1 MARTPA
7 KKKPAARSSARSQ
20 GRAGKPTTPAKRKG
34 KAAPKRKAPKASAKP
49 RGPRASTGVKRLRP
63 DYGAPFPQDAA
74 IVPCGDD
81 LVGQGFDLRTC
92 KDVPRRGGGTARRC
106 TTKPVVVAGCA
117 APLPGKRARRFFTVE
132 EGMRYNVKDRDI
144 ARAMAEGAAI
154 RARYGG
160 EMPVALAP
168 RLRKPSCNALA
179 KRVLAGKPVPP
190 DAYERCDNLPDA
202 VEPGGFAPI
211 PDFDPAEF
219 EKTNDRAMGRGAL
232 RTFEVYERR
241 SGQVVARVDAVSA
254 ERAVRAYAQDVIG
267 REGSRRTGS
276 RGREVMSYLATFGA
290 RAESKAN
297 HHHGWHAPGDPL
309 AAYMPLP
316 QFWTPHPDGR
326 RTWDHPGLGW
336 VFTITPQGLS
346 IVQEGERLIM
356 QMNPASSRDNLHTA
370 YTHAANWYRDHAAA
384 FLRARASRSYGR
396 HGMAFAH
403 TAVAAKANGRAKGK
417 GAAAPQVTRGR
428 VQLAPGQSY
437 VTRDPDPFAGQRVTG
452 DDYYG
457 LVRNPVMP
465 CDGSG
470 TPAHIVGGDIVTRGR
485 VTGGVR
491 RREIRDGLRPA
502 PVRKLRAGVT
512 ARAASAMY
520 EAPSQGGY
528 VEVTGEVEPGPLDDD
543 GPSYGG
549 PAYGDGSAY
558 PIVGEAV
565 VSPPPPPPIVGEAV
579 VSPTRGGASPWSP
592 GPGARLALPAPRPEP
607 AMGLPRPPVWL
618 ADAEAARR
626 ARAALPPPAPRF
638 GAPHVEDA
646 LRIDPEKLV
655 DRVVRLDKAW
665 REGLGGIDY
674 LDILSTADAMTFQ
687 ANRVTPDDV
696 WRASI
701 WSNLPE
707 SGRQKLLRPLAR
719 KVFESEVILTRAASR
734 DMNIARERAAARRE
748 QERLQS
754 EAIIAADRAAMER
767 EIAEREPAIDVD
779 PGQYG
784 FIRNRFPGYDYVKKE
799 SVPPQTG
806 WVRREGGRYV
816 TFTDSHARMLAL
828 QIAQQEGARPKA
840 APAPSRVPVLT
851 YNAES
856 RRFEV
861 IGDIFANNLWQK
873 LKDAGFRT
881 MPIRGKTD
889 PVSGKQAF
897 TPWGTEAAVIAST
910 MAQYADAA
918 AKEQLAKIAGVI
930 ADSRAAEGVDCGRF
944 PAPPGLKYLPF
955 QCAGI
960 AFATAR
966 QNTLIG
972 DDMGLGK
979 TVQVLGVVNADP
991 SLQTVLVVGPANAMI
1006 NWEREAKKWLVRP
1019 TSIFR
1024 VDDTSDTIP
1033 PNAQFV
1039 ICNAE
1044 KLIDREFKQS
1054 KDKKTGKVT
1063 PGYTIPSKVRQQL
1076 MARQWDLFVVDEAQK
1091 YKARDGK
1098 QSASIWGMEGKN
1110 PRTGQYGIIEEGLT
1124 QRAQRLIVLT
1134 GTPVPNRVIELW
1146 NMVHAL
1152 APNDFNNFMAFGKRY
1167 ANAHKTRFGW
1177 DFTGSSNLDELQERL
1192 RSTIMIRRLK
1202 SQVLK
1207 ELPAKT
1213 RQLVPLPID
1222 AVRDLIEQGARA
1234 LYARMLQDEADGRDT
1249 SAFDGI
1255 FGVDTTPEE
1264 IVDRWFERIAT
1275 MREEMS
1281 AAERRGDKQSYR
1293 EIASKLR
1300 MFTKIGFES
1309 MSKSRVELAVR
1320 KVPYAIEHI
1329 DQLLQGGTRKVV
1341 VMAHHHVVQD
1351 AMLDAFLKLYGPGSA
1366 VIHRG
1371 GFSMDDKQE
1380 AVDAFM
1386 KDPNVRLF
1394 IGSIGASGTAITLTE
1409 ADTMVFVEFSW
1420 VPSEMSQAEDRI
1432 YRIGQKMPVL
1442 IQHLAFDGTLDAKM
1456 IDVLIKKQEIA
1467 DLALD
1472 ETTKRA
1478 LLEDLTPPVRQP
1490 RDDMERW
1497 ALGYMQSALAGG
1509 ATIKPM
1515 SRWQENTA
1523 RAALETLGA
1532 EGGLTDRQWKFLAQN
1547 AAALSGASQRQVAE
1561 ARGEVVRAATS
1572 ALESW
1577 AAEAIGILSGQDTDR
1592 ARERNGVGFSAS
1604 DTYTGHTLNVLIGAN
1619 MMTDRTWREAVEVA
1633 RHYPAQVGYPPG
1645 YTPPAAGGAAA
1656 KPKRAPA
1663 AKKNGVHTVYGHALP
1678 NPLGVRWVPPS
1689 ALLRRPMAPGARR
1702 SPTRATRGPKRR

>member
-20 GRAGKPTTPAKRKG
+20 GRSGKPTTPAKRKAA
-34 KAAPKRKAPKASAKP
+34 KAAKSAPKKKAPK
-49 RGPRASTGVKRLRP
+49 PRAASRVKRLRP
-63 DYGAPFPQDAA
+63 DDGAPFGQDAA
-74 IVPCGDD
+74 IIPCNDA
-81 LVGQGFDLRTC
+81 LVGQAFDLRTC

-106 TTKPVVVAGCA
+106 VTKPVVVAGCA

-132 EGMRYNVKDRDI
+132 EGMRFNVKDRDI
-144 ARAMAEGAAI
+144 ARSLAEGAAI

-190 DAYERCDNLPDA
+190 DAYERCADLPDA

-211 PDFDPAEF
+211 PDFDPTEF
-219 EKTNDRAMGRGAL
+219 DKANDRSMGRGA
-232 RTFEVYERR
+232 RGGMRAFEVYERG
-241 SGQVVARVDAVSA
+241 SGRVGDTVEARDASQ
-254 ERAVRAYAQDVIG
+254 AVRTYAQDVIG
-267 REGSRRTGS
+267 REGSRRTGN
-276 RGREVMSYLATFGA
+276 RGREVVSYLASHGA
-290 RAESKAN
+290 RAVAKEN
-297 HHHGWHAPGDPL
+297 HHGGWHAPGDPF

-316 QFWTPHPDGR
+316 QFWTPHQDGR
-326 RTWDHPGLGW
+326 RTWEHPALGW
-336 VFTITPQGLS
+336 VFTITPNGLA

-356 QMNPASSRDNLHTA
+356 QMNPQSPRDGL
-370 YTHAANWYRDHAAA
+370 HAAYRHAADWYKLHAPA
-384 FLRARASRSYGR
+384 FLRARAARSYGR
-396 HGMAFAH
+396 QGTAFAH
-403 TAVAAKANGRAKGK
+403 TAVMSKANGRAKGK
-417 GAAAPQVTRGR
+417 SAPAPSPKAPRGG
-428 VQLAPGQSY
+428 VALAPGQSY
-437 VTRDPDPFAGQRVTG
+437 VTRDPDPFAGQSVTG

-457 LVRNPVMP
+457 VVRNPVMP

-470 TPAHIVGGDIVTRGR
+470 APAHIVGGDIVTRGR

-502 PVRKLRAGVT
+502 PVRKPRAGVT
-512 ARAASAMY
+512 PRAASAMY

-528 VEVTGEVEPGPLDDD
+528 VEVTGDIEPGPLDDD
-543 GPSYGG
+543 GP
-549 PAYGDGSAY
+549 AYGAAY
-558 PIVGEAV
+558 PIVGDAVALPPPPPPVTGGAV
-565 VSPPPPPPIVGEAV
+565 VSPP
-579 VSPTRGGASPWSP
+579 RGAAASWAP
-592 GPGARLALPAPRPEP
+592 GGMVGARGPLALPAPRPEP
-607 AMGLPRPPVWL
+607 GMALARPPVWL

-626 ARAALPPPAPRF
+626 GRAALPPPAPF
-638 GAPHVEDA
+638 GAPG
-646 LRIDPEKLV
+646 PEKELTIDLDDMLRRV
-655 DRVVRLDKAW
+655 RQFDRTWAAGVRH
-665 REGLGGIDY
+665 GGDFY
-674 LDILSTADAMTFQ
+674 YYSDLMLPDEARQFE
-687 ANRVTPDDV
+687 ANRVTEGDV
-696 WRASI
+696 LDAR
-701 WSNLPE
+701 WS
-707 SGRQKLLRPLAR
+707 GKQQKTLRGLAR
-719 KVFESEVILTRAASR
+719 KLFQNETLLRRIAAR
-734 DMNIARERAAARRE
+734 DNTEARQRVDERRERERMEAAAVSAADAAARERE
-748 QERLQS
+748 
-754 EAIIAADRAAMER
+754 M
-767 EIAEREPAIDVD
+767 AERTPEIDVD
-779 PGQYG
+779 PTRYG
-784 FIRNRFPGYDYVKKE
+784 FMRNRFRGYDHVKKE
-799 SVPPQTG
+799 SVQAGQG
-806 WVRREGGRYV
+806 WYRKVDGGPLVY
-816 TFTDSHARMLAL
+816 TDSHGRMLAL
-828 QIAQQEGARPKA
+828 QMAQQEGARPKA
-840 APAPSRVPVLT
+840 APAPSRTPVLT
-851 YNAES
+851 WNAES

-889 PVSGKQAF
+889 PSTGKQAF
-897 TPWGTEAAVIAST
+897 APWGTEAAVIAST
-910 MAQYADAA
+910 MAQYADDA
-918 AKEQLAKIAGVI
+918 AKAQLAKV
-930 ADSRAAEGVDCGRF
+930 ADVVASSRAAEGVDCGRF
-944 PAPPGLKYLPF
+944 PAPPNLSYLPF

-960 AFATAR
+960 AYALAR

-979 TVQVLGVVNADP
+979 TVQVLGFVNAEP
-991 SLQTVLVVGPANAMI
+991 SVTTVLVIGPANAMI

-1019 TSIFR
+1019 TAIYR
-1024 VDDTSDTIP
+1024 VEETSDAIP
-1033 PNAQFV
+1033 PDAQFV

-1044 KLIDREFKQS
+1044 KLIDREFKQT
-1054 KDKKTGKVT
+1054 KDRKTGKVT
-1063 PGYTIPSKVRQQL
+1063 PGYTIPSKIRQQL
-1076 MARQWDLFVVDEAQK
+1076 MARQWDLLVVDEAQK
-1091 YKARDGK
+1091 YKARDSK
-1098 QSASIWGMEGKN
+1098 QSAAIWGEEGKN
-1110 PRTGQYGIIEEGLT
+1110 PRTGQYGLIEEGLT
-1124 QRAQRLIVLT
+1124 QRARRLIVLT
-1134 GTPVPNRVIELW
+1134 GTPVPNRIIELW
-1146 NMVHAL
+1146 NILHAL
-1152 APNDFNNFMAFGKRY
+1152 DPQRFGNFMAFAKRY
-1167 ANAHKTRFGW
+1167 ANAHQTRFGW
-1177 DFTGSSNLDELQERL
+1177 DFTGSSNLDELQEVM
-1192 RSTIMIRRLK
+1192 RSTVMIRRLK

-1207 ELPAKT
+1207 ELPPKR
-1213 RQLVPLPID
+1213 RQLVPLPIE

-1264 IVDRWFERIAT
+1264 IVDRWFERIAA
-1275 MREEMS
+1275 MREEMA

-1293 EIASKLR
+1293 EIAAKLR

-1309 MSKSRVELAVR
+1309 MSKARVELAVR

-1329 DQLLQGGTRKVV
+1329 DQLLQSGTRKVV

-1351 AMLDAFLKLYGPGSA
+1351 AMLEAFLKLYGPGSA

-1394 IGSIGASGTAITLTE
+1394 IGSIDASGTAITLTV

-1420 VPSEMSQAEDRI
+1420 VPSQMSQAEDRI

-1472 ETTKRA
+1472 EVTKRA

-1497 ALGYMQSALAGG
+1497 ALKYMQDALAGA

-1515 SRWQENTA
+1515 SPWQANTA
-1523 RAALETLGA
+1523 RAAMETLGA
-1532 EGGLTDRQWKFLAQN
+1532 EGGLTDRQWRFMAQN

-1572 ALESW
+1572 ALETW
-1577 AAEAIGILSGQDTDR
+1577 AAEAIGILSGQDSDR

-1645 YTPPAAGGAAA
+1645 FTPSAAAEGGAKA
-1656 KPKRAPA
+1656 KRAPK
-1663 AKKNGVHTVYGHALP
+1663 AKKNGVHTVYGHGLP
-1678 NPLGVRWVPPS
+1678 NPPGVRWVPPV
-1689 ALLRRPMAPGARR
+1689 ALLGRPRPLAPARRPAPLARR
-1702 SPTRATRGPKRR
+1702 APKRR